1 MSESFNSVANETA
14 VTAATVRPGH
24 GYPADRLETSPEPT
38 GWQGSGADSALNQG
52 DKLPGSFASAGAD
65 ATVVATGK
73 STPTNGSGQA

>member
-38 GWQGSGADSALNQG
+38 GWQGSGADSALRQG
-52 DKLPGSFASAGAD
+52 DKLPGSFAAAGAD
-65 ATVVATGK
+65 VKSAASGN
-73 STPTNGSGQA
+73 STPTTGSGQA

>member
-38 GWQGSGADSALNQG
+38 GWQGSGADSAQKQG
-52 DKLPGSFASAGAD
+52 GKLPGSFTSAE
-65 ATVVATGK
+65 
-73 STPTNGSGQA
+73 STPTTGSGQA

>member
-38 GWQGSGADSALNQG
+38 GWQGSAADSALKQG
-52 DKLPGSFASAGAD
+52 GKLPGSFTAAGAD
-65 ATVVATGK
+65 ATADASAK
-73 STPTNGSGQA
+73 PTPTTGSGQA